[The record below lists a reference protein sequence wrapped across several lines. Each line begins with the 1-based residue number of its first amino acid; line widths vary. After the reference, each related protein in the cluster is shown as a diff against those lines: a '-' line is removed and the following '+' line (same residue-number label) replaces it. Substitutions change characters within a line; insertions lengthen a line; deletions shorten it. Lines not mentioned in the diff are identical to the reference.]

1 MPLTNAGRDLIAK
14 MLIGAAAGTEFYN
27 NANAVTHVGDGTGA
41 FAATQVDMQGTNKAT
56 AGMDASYPTIAANV
70 ITFRSTFGTSVGNF
84 AWQEWGIKNTAALGS
99 GALLNR
105 KVESLG
111 TKTAAQSWQLTT
123 DLTVLAS

>member
-1 MPLTNAGRDLIAK
+1 MI
-14 MLIGAAAGTEFYN
+14 IGAEAGTEPFN

-56 AGMDASYPTIAANV
+56 ATMDASYPTIATNV
-70 ITFRSTFGTSVGNF
+70 LTFRSTFGTSVANF
-84 AWQEWGIKNTAALGS
+84 AWQEWGIKNTASLATGS
-99 GALLNR
+99 LLNR

-123 DLTVLAS
+123 DITVLAA